1 MSVGRPAADVLT
13 GDRMKTSE
21 LRQMSDDQLA
31 DTLRD
36 TQKRLFNLRFQA
48 ATEKLEAP
56 SEIRKMRRDIA
67 RMKTLQRER
76 QLKAQAN

>member
-1 MSVGRPAADVLT
+1 
-13 GDRMKTSE
+13 MKTNE
-21 LRQMSDDQLA
+21 LRQMDDSQLA

-36 TQKRLFNLRFQA
+36 TQKRLFQLRFQA

-76 QLKAQAN
+76 QLKGQSS